1 MKKNILILV
10 TLFLV
15 ISCGGPAKQ
24 ENDYTQFS
32 DRDMMALADKKF
44 EQGDYKSALEFY
56 NRLLLDY
63 PTSDLHI
70 DVQLKMAEAYARMDK
85 FEQQMD
91 LLLRLVRE
99 NIIPNEIPRIYIQFG
114 KFYERSATFNPG
126 IVTNDS
132 IDYQNAL
139 NYYKLATKYEDSNDT
154 EAKAEATY
162 RRGLVEAKIGDINA
176 AISQYQMVPSLYP
189 NSVFSVLAQIK
200 LKNPEDVSEL
210 AVTDS
215 ALAVYRGE
223 LGLVA
228 PEPAAEEEPAERAE
242 EASPASEDEGNMDE
256 TLDMMQENP
265 QEQSLP
271 ETETTV
277 PDSL

>member
-1 MKKNILILV
+1 MKKTILILIS
-10 TLFLV
+10 LFWLM
-15 ISCGGPAKQ
+15 SCGGSAKQ
-24 ENDYTQFS
+24 ESDYTQFS
-32 DRDMMALADKKF
+32 DRDMMALANKKF
-44 EQGDYKSALEFY
+44 DQGDYKSALEFY

-70 DVQLKMAEAYARMDK
+70 DVQLKMAETYGRMDR
-85 FEQQMD
+85 FEDQMD

-114 KFYERSATFNPG
+114 KFYERSAVFNPG

-189 NSVFSVLAQIK
+189 NSVFSVLAQMK

-210 AVTDS
+210 AVSDS
-215 ALAVYRGE
+215 ALAVYRNE

-228 PEPAAEEEPAERAE
+228 PEPVEEEAPAVIE
-242 EASPASEDEGNMDE
+242 EKEPSASGDEGNMDE
-256 TLDMMQENP
+256 TLDMMKENT